1 MLLLIPLTFEK
12 RLFLKRVDRVLTSS
26 TSFLSWLMSI
36 LSLIHYTGPH
46 DVRVLSSTF
55 QCQQPSVIFP
65 TARACDAYD
74 GSLALFLVCP
84 IHLLPSQRSTKHFQA
99 PYAYLQPSLG
109 VLGFEGIHRGL
120 APHLLP
126 SACLWTEAHTIP
138 PRRHLNFLACLGEQG
153 SYAQNHQYSLAGR

>member
-84 IHLLPSQRSTKHFQA
+84 IHLCLLSGQLSIFKLLTHTCNLVSEFLVSKVYIGDWRHIFC
-99 PYAYLQPSLG
+99 LQLAFGLKLIPFRL
-109 VLGFEGIHRGL
+109 EGI
-120 APHLLP
+120 
-126 SACLWTEAHTIP
+126 
-138 PRRHLNFLACLGEQG
+138 
-153 SYAQNHQYSLAGR
+153 